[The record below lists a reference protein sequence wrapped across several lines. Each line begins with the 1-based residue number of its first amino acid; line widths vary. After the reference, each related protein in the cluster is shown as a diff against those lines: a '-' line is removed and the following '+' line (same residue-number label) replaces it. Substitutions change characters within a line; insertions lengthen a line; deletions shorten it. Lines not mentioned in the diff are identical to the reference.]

1 MKTSCIISIFAFF
14 AVSIG
19 MHAQETKT
27 ISIGSTEYSGYTIN
41 LSGSGVLKSFLSSAS
56 SDFTLTK

>member
-1 MKTSCIISIFAFF
+1 MKKNCIFSIFAFF

-27 ISIGSTEYSGYTIN
+27 ISIGGTDYSGYTIN
-41 LSGSGVLKSFLSSAS
+41 LSDPGTLESFLSSAF
-56 SDFTLTK
+56 SDYLLIK

>member
-19 MHAQETKT
+19 MHAQE
-27 ISIGSTEYSGYTIN
+27 IGDTDEPYSGYTIN
-41 LSGSGVLKSFLSSAS
+41 LSSPSALKSFLSSAS
-56 SDFTLTK
+56 SDFILTK